1 MRLKRAKLSLALWA
15 VLIPSALAPLSAHA
29 QTGDAALNAANAD
42 LAPVGTVDPAAAA
55 GQPVQPQA
63 QAPVPAA
70 AAVPS
75 GQPETGGAQ
84 ADAAAAAAG
93 TSPSAQTYSQEDVLA
108 KAENVFGKG
117 AEGLAGLIEGI
128 FRENGEPNGYIVGRE
143 AGGAFAI
150 GMRSGS
156 RKSVVSGK
164 RVTVSV
170 ELVGRRLHQK
180 KNNKH

>member
-75 GQPETGGAQ
+75 GQPETGGA
-84 ADAAAAAAG
+84 G
-93 TSPSAQTYSQEDVLA
+93 TDGSYSGFEVNKTARLEDM
-108 KAENVFGKG
+108 GKG
-117 AEGLAGLIEGI
+117 MRVQRSEE
-128 FRENGEPNGYIVGRE
+128 RRVGEKWVCRC
-143 AGGAFAI
+143 
-150 GMRSGS
+150 RDRGS
-156 RKSVVSGK
+156 RQ
-164 RVTVSV
+164 
-170 ELVGRRLHQK
+170 H
-180 KNNKH
+180 

>member
-84 ADAAAAAAG
+84 ADAAA
-93 TSPSAQTYSQEDVLA
+93 D
-108 KAENVFGKG
+108 
-117 AEGLAGLIEGI
+117 
-128 FRENGEPNGYIVGRE
+128 
-143 AGGAFAI
+143 
-150 GMRSGS
+150 
-156 RKSVVSGK
+156 RKS
-164 RVTVSV
+164 T
-170 ELVGRRLHQK
+170 RLNSSH
-180 KNNKH
+180 